1 MAGLYP
7 TPTRLDLLRAVL
19 AARVWRHGDGR
30 DYIDGWL
37 KANARVAELVAAGWI
52 GLADMDL
59 DVPHK
64 RRWDITSTGR
74 AVLARADEAGG
85 AR

>member
-19 AARVWRHGDGR
+19 AGRVWKQAGRTYLDGYR
-30 DYIDGWL
+30 NVT
-37 KANARVAELVAAGWI
+37 AVVAEEAAAGWV
-52 GLADMDL
+52 GLADL
-59 DVPHK
+59 DPAVPHK